1 MTRADSRPSAGIVPP
16 RTAPADPTQSPTA
29 PDASRRASG
38 AQSVF
43 AQDVCRV
50 TVLARST
57 QVDMALPIDVPVSL
71 LVPGI
76 VDMIAA
82 AGVEPAERPG
92 RAGVE
97 PAERPGRAGV
107 EPAERPG
114 RAGVR
119 PGSGG
124 GVPSDGDPVSDGLPV
139 AWTLARIGFPPLS
152 PTATLSEL
160 SVRDGELLVLGVAE
174 RPAPVPLFDD
184 LMYSVA
190 RSGSD
195 DVRQWTARTARTVG
209 SVVTGLSVLVACA
222 VLAREPIRAGAEH
235 VGSVVEGFAAVTA
248 SILFAIAG
256 VILGRVYDQ
265 YAVAVVFGG
274 CAVALMFTGGTV
286 LVPGQFG
293 AAQLMLGSAMA
304 GAVAL
309 LSLRIGGTG
318 FALFT
323 AAILLAVLT
332 FAASVCALFTTV
344 PQPSIG
350 TAVALTGLAGIALS
364 ARVSMMQ
371 AKLPLPPVPT
381 AGAPLDTVEE
391 AELDAISFADLQASA
406 AVARSCLSGLLSA
419 FTVAVVAGVLVAA
432 AADSDGGVRWPGVA
446 LAGLCAL
453 VLLLRGRTYAVVTHA
468 VPLVA
473 GGTTILLALSI
484 GALVALPEHALAL
497 FGAALA
503 GAVTASIFGAFV
515 PTRTYSPVMR
525 RSAELL
531 EYAAIALVIPIAV
544 WVCGL
549 YSVVRGL

>member
-1 MTRADSRPSAGIVPP
+1 MTRADSRPSAGIVPS
-16 RTAPADPTQSPTA
+16 RTAPADPTQSPAAADT
-29 PDASRRASG
+29 SRRASG

-43 AQDVCRV
+43 AQEVCRV

-57 QVDMALPIDVPVSL
+57 QVDMALPVDVPVSL

-76 VDMIAA
+76 VDLIA

-97 PAERPGRAGV
+97 PAERPRRAGD
-107 EPAERPG
+107 PG
-114 RAGVR
+114 DED
-119 PGSGG
+119 
-124 GVPSDGDPVSDGLPV
+124 PSSDGLPV
-139 AWTLARIGFPPLS
+139 AWTLARIGCPPLS
-152 PTATLSEL
+152 QTATLAEL

-195 DVRQWTARTARTVG
+195 DVAHWTARTARTVG
-209 SVVTGLSVLVACA
+209 SVVTGVLVLSACA
-222 VLAREPIRAGAEH
+222 VVLRGPIRAGAEH
-235 VGSVVEGFAAVTA
+235 VGSLVEGLAAVTA

-256 VILGRVYDQ
+256 VILGRVYRQ
-265 YAVAVVFGG
+265 HSVAVLFGG

-304 GAVAL
+304 GAIAL

-323 AAILLAVLT
+323 AAIVLSLLT
-332 FAASVCALFTTV
+332 FAAAVCALFTTI
-344 PQPSIG
+344 PQPAIG
-350 TAVALTGLAGIALS
+350 TATALVGLAGIALS

-391 AELDAISFADLQASA
+391 AELDAISFADLQIA
-406 AVARSCLSGLLSA
+406 AAGARSYLTGLLSA
-419 FTVAVVAGVLVAA
+419 FTVAVVAGVLVSA
-432 AADSDGGVRWPGVA
+432 AADSDGGVRWPAVA
-446 LAGLCAL
+446 LAALCAL

-473 GGTTILLALSI
+473 GGTAILLALFA
-484 GALVALPEHALAL
+484 GAVVASPEYALAL
-497 FGAALA
+497 FGVALA
-503 GAVTASIFGAFV
+503 GAVTASTFGAFV

-531 EYAAIALVIPIAV
+531 EYATIALVIPIAV

>member
-1 MTRADSRPSAGIVPP
+1 MTRADSRPPAGIAPS
-16 RTAPADPTQSPTA
+16 RTAPADPTQSPA
-29 PDASRRASG
+29 AADASRRASG
-38 AQSVF
+38 GQSVF
-43 AQDVCRV
+43 AQEVCRV

-57 QVDMALPIDVPVSL
+57 QVDMALPVDVPVSL

-76 VDMIAA
+76 VDLIA
-82 AGVEPAERPG
+82 AGVEPAERPR

-97 PAERPGRAGV
+97 PAERPGRAGRG
-107 EPAERPG
+107 EPR
-114 RAGVR
+114 
-119 PGSGG
+119 
-124 GVPSDGDPVSDGLPV
+124 DGDPASDGLPV

-152 PTATLSEL
+152 PTATLAEL

-190 RSGSD
+190 RSGTD
-195 DVRQWTARTARTVG
+195 DVPHWTARTARTVG
-209 SVVTGLSVLVACA
+209 SVVTGALVLLACA
-222 VLAREPIRAGAEH
+222 VVLRGPIRAGAEH
-235 VGSVVEGFAAVTA
+235 VGSLVEGLAAVTA

-256 VILGRVYDQ
+256 VILGRVYHQ
-265 YAVAVVFGG
+265 HAVAVLFGG
-274 CAVALMFTGGTV
+274 CAVALMFTGGVV

-304 GAVAL
+304 GATAL

-323 AAILLAVLT
+323 AAISVALLT
-332 FAASVCALFTTV
+332 FCAAVCALFTTMT
-344 PQPSIG
+344 PPAIG
-350 TAVALTGLAGIALS
+350 TAAALTGLAGIALS

-391 AELDAISFADLQASA
+391 AELDAISFEDLQVA
-406 AVARSCLSGLLSA
+406 AAEARSYLTGLLSA
-419 FTVAVVAGVLVAA
+419 FSVAVVAGVLVAA
-432 AADSDGGVRWPGVA
+432 GADSGGGVRWPAVA
-446 LAGLCAL
+446 LAALCAL

-473 GGTTILLALSI
+473 GGATILLALLV
-484 GALVALPEHALAL
+484 GAVVALPDLVLAL
-497 FGAALA
+497 FGVALA
-503 GAVTASIFGAFV
+503 GAVASSIFGAFV

-525 RSAELL
+525 RAAELL